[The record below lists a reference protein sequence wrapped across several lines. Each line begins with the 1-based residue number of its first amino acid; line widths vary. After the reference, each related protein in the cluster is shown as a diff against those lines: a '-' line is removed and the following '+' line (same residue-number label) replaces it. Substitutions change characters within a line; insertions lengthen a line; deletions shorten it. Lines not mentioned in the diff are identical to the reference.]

1 MSESMVGQRAPSFRL
16 PSAQGPEV
24 GPDDYRGRS
33 HLILFF
39 AKGMACGFCRQKMSQ
54 LARGAP
60 RFRALDAEIVQV
72 APTTLDRGRFYA
84 RNFQLPFPYLCDPEY
99 RAYRA
104 YGLGTRPVPLA
115 TRARML
121 VEGFRMPTPDNDWG
135 KFSPSPGEFGLLTRD
150 DDLGLFVVDREGVIR
165 YAQTGSYVMF
175 DGGRVTG
182 LRPIPSNEEI
192 AREVERCRE
201 APTRTRAAAPRHGP
215 AA

>member
-1 MSESMVGQRAPSFRL
+1 MSMSESMVGQQAPSFRL

-72 APTTLDRGRFYA
+72 APTTLERGRFYA

-99 RAYRA
+99 RAYGA
-104 YGLGTRPVPLA
+104 YGLGARPVPLA
-115 TRARML
+115 MRARML
-121 VEGFRMPTPDNDWG
+121 VGGFRMPTPENDWG
-135 KFSPSPGEFGLLTRD
+135 EFHPSLGELGLLTRD
-150 DDLGLFVVDREGVIR
+150 DDLGLFLVDREGVIR

-175 DGGRVTG
+175 DGGRITG

-192 AREVERCRE
+192 AREIERCRE
-201 APTRTRAAAPRHGP
+201 GRPRAAAPGRGP